1 MCEGLTFWVF
11 AYIVSSVHL
20 RRAAIRQ
27 TPTPILQPWAARVV
41 VVSMQAVC
49 VSAQNE
55 RDDAFAKGGVGR
67 NHYYEGVMRY
77 LQLESMG
84 CSWSTCHAARLLTC
98 WMVWALRWIAGMVS
112 RETERDLCWV
122 FQRLIPMAAGTRDHR
137 SCDFISANIS
147 G

>member
-1 MCEGLTFWVF
+1 M
-11 AYIVSSVHL
+11 HL

-77 LQLESMG
+77 LLDGLGVALDRRDGVQRDRE
-84 CSWSTCHAARLLTC
+84 RPLL
-98 WMVWALRWIAGMVS
+98 G
-112 RETERDLCWV
+112 
-122 FQRLIPMAAGTRDHR
+122 
-137 SCDFISANIS
+137 ISALDSDGS
-147 G
+147 GHTRPSLVRLHFGEYFRLTHVGE